1 MSNPL
6 KYVTSTPT
14 GTLRHANLGAGVA
27 SIQYDETF
35 TSGINPTFA
44 SYYLVYEPVEGST
57 PRIYAPA
64 NSTELIALAKSKGS
78 TATSEAGALC
88 FLSENGYYPA
98 NRVLE
103 NIVTDDLKLF
113 FDPQSATSY
122 PDATSDYILDLSG
135 EGEDG
140 YLYNGT
146 SFDASD
152 DTLDFDGVND
162 YLLTDTNVTITGDQ
176 SIETFI
182 KFDSLEGFLQGLI
195 SNHDYVNTSN
205 FGINQVAS
213 NKIAISIGY
222 TNGTREYQDKR
233 SNTSVVTGRY
243 YHIVMTFNLSA
254 NQCKLYID
262 GELDATFNLTKTVKY
277 TSRPMV
283 LGRWDYQY
291 NSYYFDGNIAASKYY
306 SKTLSAEEVK
316 QNYYQGPFDKDY
328 LTYAFDA
335 GNLVSSK
342 PGTTSVF
349 SLTGSLGAA
358 SDGTLVNGTTY
369 NGSANGNWSFDGVDD
384 GLTLAGNISLGNGN
398 VAWTVEAWVR
408 STTTVNGLGQGPI
421 ATNDGSGPVYSVMSI
436 NAGKMCYW
444 TYYSGWYQ
452 TLGVA
457 TINDGEWH
465 YLTWVNYTNST
476 MDMYVD
482 GSFDKNV
489 AISTSGNNNP
499 IDSIGKSWTA
509 RFDGDIASVYFYQG
523 RSLTSVEVQQNY
535 NANVKKYT

>member
-14 GTLRHANLGAGVA
+14 GALRHANLGAGVS

-35 TSGINPTFA
+35 NSGLNPTTLTT
-44 SYYLVYEPVEGST
+44 YYLVYEPVEGAAVK
-57 PRIYAPA
+57 IYAPA

-113 FDPQSATSY
+113 LDPQSATSY

-135 EGEDG
+135 EAEDG
-140 YLYNGT
+140 TLYNGT
-146 SFDASD
+146 GFNSD
-152 DTLDFDGVND
+152 SSTLTFDGVND

-182 KFDSLEGFLQGLI
+182 KFDYLEGFLQGLI

-205 FGINQVAS
+205 FGINQVQT
-213 NKIAISIGY
+213 NKIGISIGY
-222 TNGTREYQDKR
+222 TDGSREYNNKY
-233 SNTSVVTGRY
+233 STTAVVTGRF

-262 GELDATFNLTKTVKY
+262 GELDSTFNLTKTVKY

-291 NSYYFDGNIAASKYY
+291 TNYYFDGDIAASKYY
-306 SKTLSAEEVK
+306 SKTLSESEVK
-316 QNYYQGPFDKDY
+316 QNYLQGPFTAND
-328 LTYAFDA
+328 LVFAVDA
-335 GNLVSSK
+335 GNLRSFE
-342 PGTTSVF
+342 PETTATF
-349 SLTGSLGAA
+349 SLTGSSGAA
-358 SDGTLVNGTTY
+358 AGDGVLTNGVGFNNT
-369 NGSANGNWSFDGVDD
+369 ANGAWDFDGVDD
-384 GLTLAGNISLGNGN
+384 KITLPNDLGYSATSVSVFAWYKINGTPGNSYHIICGDAALEMSIHSSATYLRNGIGTTSGRFVSNDGNQTLNDGNYHYYGFTFDGSTKRAYIDGVAVGTQSVTGTLTTSFSSRKLGAFGGGYQANGN
-398 VAWTVEAWVR
+398 MTSYLVWDKVL
-408 STTTVNGLGQGPI
+408 TTQEI
-421 ATNDGSGPVYSVMSI
+421 
-436 NAGKMCYW
+436 
-444 TYYSGWYQ
+444 
-452 TLGVA
+452 
-457 TINDGEWH
+457 
-465 YLTWVNYTNST
+465 
-476 MDMYVD
+476 
-482 GSFDKNV
+482 
-489 AISTSGNNNP
+489 
-499 IDSIGKSWTA
+499 
-509 RFDGDIASVYFYQG
+509 
-523 RSLTSVEVQQNY
+523 QQNY